1 MTMEFHPVQAK
12 TLGLQRR
19 GTLCHRRA
27 GYPERVNI
35 CFLGT
40 VPPPCRLGYPDSAW
54 HRIYSGPKKNSGF
67 LPARGRERRVAP
79 CRRRVGG
86 VPFKDAMFP
95 LAVHF
100 LGDHRVTP
108 VSPPCR
114 LGYPEPVWHRI
125 QRYVAYETQRVAYT
139 GCNHCCHEP

>member
-1 MTMEFHPVQAK
+1 MTMEFHPVQTK

-27 GYPERVNI
+27 GYPERVI
-35 CFLGT
+35 FAFWGPCHPRVAWGT
-40 VPPPCRLGYPDSAW
+40 LIVPGTGSTVVR
-54 HRIYSGPKKNSGF
+54 KKTVVF
-67 LPARGRERRVAP
+67 CPRRGRERRVAP

-86 VPFKDAMFP
+86 VPFKDAMFL

-125 QRYVAYETQRVAYT
+125 QSYAYKTQRVAYT